1 MNVKRRVFLTC
12 LGFLIVV
19 VTLIYYDVSLYKPW
33 QANNTQDESP
43 FSVYSGAVHIHS
55 VRSDGSGTIKEIAEA
70 AERTGLDYIVIT
82 DHDVGPEARA
92 DAGYYGGVLVLVGS
106 EISMEE
112 GHILY
117 IPHPDSLF
125 YEPDSARK
133 YLYELGGAAAV
144 IGAHPFL
151 PKKPLRQEVV
161 PFLDGIEAVNADVQW
176 RKCSKINLFEAF
188 IMYPFLD
195 YSMNTIAHYP
205 HDSMNLWRQTRA
217 GGSNDFM
224 LIGSVDAHAGI
235 KITDS
240 WDWEFP
246 SYERVFRMV
255 QTHVITQ
262 EEFNGDYSHDARLVY
277 SALKSGN
284 SYVSFENFGD
294 TEGFSFTSRA
304 DDSLYTIGNAV
315 NQADLQA
322 FSIQVPAVDNVRVY
336 LKTPDTTV
344 TVQDDSYFE
353 YNVHEKGSYFAEV
366 YQLRR
371 SFWGKRIEIPWIIT
385 NTITIR

>member
-1 MNVKRRVFLTC
+1 MNVKRRVVIVGVAFFIVIIALT
-12 LGFLIVV
+12 
-19 VTLIYYDVSLYKPW
+19 YYDVSLYKPW
-33 QANNTQDESP
+33 QASNAQDESP
-43 FSVYSGAVHIHS
+43 FPVYSGVVHIHS

-70 AERTGLDYIVIT
+70 AARTGLDYIVIT
-82 DHDVGPEARA
+82 DHDTGPEART
-92 DAGYYGGVLVLVGS
+92 DAGYYGSVLVLVGS

-112 GHILY
+112 EHILY

-133 YLYELGGAAAV
+133 YLYELGNAAAV

-151 PKKPLRQEVV
+151 PKQPLRQEVA
-161 PFLDGIEAVNADVQW
+161 PFLDGIELVNADVQW

-205 HDSMNLWRQTRA
+205 YESMNLWRQTRVD
-217 GGSNDFM
+217 GYDDFM
-224 LIGSVDAHAGI
+224 LIGSVDAHASI

-284 SYVSFENFGD
+284 SYISFENFGD
-294 TEGFSFTSRA
+294 TEGFSFTIRG
-304 DDSLYTIGNAV
+304 DDSLYTIGNTV
-315 NQADLQA
+315 NQADLPG
-322 FSIQVPAVDNVRVY
+322 FSVQISTDKNVRVY
-336 LKTPDTTV
+336 IKTPDTTV

-353 YNVHEKGSYFAEV
+353 YNVLEKGSYFAEV

-371 SFWGKRIEIPWIIT
+371 SFWGKRMEIPWIIT